1 MVMLERLEQLIA
13 RTRSEYL
20 EMPGLRL
27 SVTEASRLWGFEKDL
42 AETILRALVDDGFL
56 KVAADGKFGRRADSP
71 PGSHPRQVRSP
82 VRDERREFPGTPGGR
97 QADEH

>member
-1 MVMLERLEQLIA
+1 MLEGLEHLIA
-13 RTRSEYL
+13 RTRGEYM

-56 KVAADGKFGRRADSP
+56 KFAADGKFGRSADSP
-71 PGSHPRQVRSP
+71 PGAHPRQVRSP
-82 VRDERREFPGTPGGR
+82 VRDERPEFPDKPGGR
-97 QADEH
+97 RADER